1 MNNEKWY
8 TIPKAY
14 KDSDDLKVKYEN
26 ENNKEKLEELKN
38 FDLLIDEIQRN
49 FQ

>member
-14 KDSDDLKVKYEN
+14 KDSDDLKVKYDN
-26 ENNKEKLEELKN
+26 ENNKEMLENLENLICLLMRYKN
-38 FDLLIDEIQRN
+38 FQ
-49 FQ
+49 